1 MTGRARLLLL
11 VIAVQ
16 IVVPTVALVLRWAGD
31 GSAVRFGWH
40 MFAGLS

>member
-16 IVVPTVALVLRWAGD
+16 IVIPTVALVVRWTGD
-31 GSAVRFGWH
+31 GTMVRFGWQ
-40 MFAGLS
+40 MYAGPQ